1 MIDIILTAIAFIILI
16 VGTYTDFKTREVP
29 DWVNYSGVAIGLGV
43 RALYSAATFQWNY
56 ILSGIAGFAIFFVIA
71 LAMFY
76 LGQWG
81 GGDSKMLM
89 GLGALIGF
97 RPRPDAALIAFFINA
112 LIVGAIYGILWG
124 VYLAVKNRKKFLPY
138 VEKVFKSRHYQ
149 MAKWGLI
156 ACIIA
161 AFIGAFIFS
170 QNFPV
175 STMILGAAL
184 VVVLMFYLFIFFTA
198 VEKTSM
204 LKSVPIERLTEGDWI
219 AKDVVVGGKR
229 ICGPK
234 DLGIS
239 KNQIRKLLELK
250 KKGKIRKVMIK
261 EGMPFVPVFLTAYF
275 IAVFFGNIVL
285 FFI

>member
-1 MIDIILTAIAFIILI
+1 MIDIILAAITFVILI
-16 VGTYTDFKTREVP
+16 IGTYTDFKIREVP
-29 DWVNYSGVAIGLGV
+29 DWVNYSGVVMGLGI
-43 RALYSAATFQWNY
+43 RLLYSAATFHWSY
-56 ILSGIAGFAIFFVIA
+56 ILSGVIGFAIFFAIA
-71 LAMFY
+71 LVMFY

-97 RPRPDAALIAFFINA
+97 ELRPDHGLISFFINA
-112 LIVGAIYGILWG
+112 LIVGAVYGILWG
-124 VYLAVKNRKKFLPY
+124 IYLAARNRKKFLPY
-138 VEKVFKSRHYQ
+138 IEKVFKSKHYQ
-149 MAKWGLI
+149 MAKWGLL

-161 AFIGAFIFS
+161 AFIGAFVYS
-170 QNFPV
+170 QNFAV

-184 VVVLMFYLFIFFTA
+184 VVVLMFYLFIFFTS

-204 LKSVPIERLTEGDWI
+204 LKSVPVEKLTEGDWI
-219 AKDVVVGGKR
+219 AKDVIVGGKK

-239 KNQIRKLLELK
+239 KTQIKKLLELK

-275 IAVFFGNIVL
+275 IAFFFGNIVL